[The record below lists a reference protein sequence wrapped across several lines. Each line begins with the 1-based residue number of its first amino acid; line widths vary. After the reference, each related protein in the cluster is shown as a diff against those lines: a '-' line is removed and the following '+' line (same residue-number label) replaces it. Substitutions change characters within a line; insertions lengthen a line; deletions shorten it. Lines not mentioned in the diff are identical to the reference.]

1 MKTRNSTQDKDTLRP
16 EYDFA
21 QLKSRGR
28 GRYAKRY
35 REGTN
40 LVLLAPDV
48 ADVFPDA
55 ASVNEALRTLMR
67 VSQLHAR

>member
-1 MKTRNSTQDKDTLRP
+1 MKTRNSTQDKDTLRS
-16 EYDFA
+16 EYDFT

-40 LVLLAPDV
+40 LVLLASDV
-48 ADVFPDA
+48 ADVFPDDA
-55 ASVNEALRTLMR
+55 AVNEALRTLMR
-67 VSQLHAR
+67 VGQMQAR

>member
-1 MKTRNSTQDKDTLRP
+1 MKTRTSTQDKDTLRP
-16 EYDFA
+16 ECDFS

-35 REGTN
+35 HEGTN

-55 ASVNEALRTLMR
+55 ASVNEALRALMR
-67 VSQLHAR
+67 VGQLHTR